1 MRGQPS
7 AEFMHS
13 GERRKKQEKKNIT
26 TQLLLGTKIKTPK
39 MYNPRCEKPLLICDS
54 KRQKGIRRLMHLRA
68 IKIHWLIHW
77 FVFSFASWV
86 MNLKILLSFFAA
98 GIVSTVMEPIRIKRP
113 VVDYDYV
120 ATCLAKGYMALKE
133 ELSKMPNHKA
143 ETEDEK
149 VKCSCN
155 FLRVSFTVF
164 LKHDGVFLTIS
175 LVHFMLDMY

>member
-1 MRGQPS
+1 
-7 AEFMHS
+7 
-13 GERRKKQEKKNIT
+13 
-26 TQLLLGTKIKTPK
+26 
-39 MYNPRCEKPLLICDS
+39 
-54 KRQKGIRRLMHLRA
+54 
-68 IKIHWLIHW
+68 
-77 FVFSFASWV
+77 
-86 MNLKILLSFFAA
+86 MNLNILLSFFAA

-155 FLRVSFTVF
+155 FLRVSFAVF
-164 LKHDGVFLTIS
+164 LKHDGVFFNYFIGS
-175 LVHFMLDMY
+175 FHVRYVLVHF